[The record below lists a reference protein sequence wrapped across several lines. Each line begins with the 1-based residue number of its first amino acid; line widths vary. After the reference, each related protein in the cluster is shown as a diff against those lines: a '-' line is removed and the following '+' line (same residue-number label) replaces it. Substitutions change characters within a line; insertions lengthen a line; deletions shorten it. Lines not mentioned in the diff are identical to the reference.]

1 MLQPRISKE
10 KQEHL
15 PTSVE
20 TVLNCHCASEQQ
32 HLSLVCF
39 RPPFDWLLFF
49 FFLGKLP
56 FLLLLNSLSLITNC
70 VPNVTVGVN
79 SASCGSAEL

>member
-49 FFLGKLP
+49 SGKIAIFTLTE
-56 FLLLLNSLSLITNC
+56 FSQCFQLI
-70 VPNVTVGVN
+70 P
-79 SASCGSAEL
+79 L